1 MDNWGNFLS
10 TIGIVLFLGGCSTHI
25 IHPPSGTEQ
34 TYNLSPASRLIKP
47 VSITEVHGQV
57 DNPSAILSGNSTT
70 LRGQNSY
77 VVLDFGK
84 EVGGI
89 VSFQT
94 RNVSDGQQSVALAFS
109 ESSLYTGLVSDRSNG
124 GSGPD
129 GFLAMNVV
137 SQGEFV
143 VPDAK
148 LRGGFRYLTI
158 GIATNGAVELTGV
171 SLRFTAAPTFT
182 DLRAYKGSFESN
194 DDLLN
199 RIWYAGAY
207 TVQMATI
214 DPNQGRTAPAPP
226 SGWANNGH
234 NGSGTSILTDGA
246 KRDRLVWPGDLG
258 ISAPTAYVST
268 GDTLSAKNALDTL
281 FDMQDSAGG
290 LPTVGPQINS
300 GTISDTYHLWTL
312 DGAIDYYLYSVDRT
326 WLLSRWAQF
335 QRALDYS
342 TAKID
347 ANGLLSVDLPFD
359 WGRKETRGEEISANA
374 LLYHVL
380 TGAGFLA
387 SQIGDSASAQR
398 YETQASSLR
407 ASIQLH
413 LWNSSVGMYS
423 DIPGSMLYPQDGNAM
438 ALWFGLADSMP
449 ARTVSTNLRHRWNSF
464 GAMTPERL
472 GSVATFPGSME
483 VLAHFSAGE
492 DETALDLIRLEWG
505 YMLDSAIGTH
515 STFWEGYLQDG
526 SFDYGGS
533 YMSLAHGWASG
544 PTAALSQFVAGVAP
558 EVSSAVQYHFIPHPG
573 NLTRVDA
580 RVPLAQGVVS
590 VSWTRTPRRFSASVV
605 APPSLTG
612 RYGIPIHSGLAT
624 VAVDGKT
631 VWSNCSNVTVAGYG
645 EISIKDGYVYLGRV
659 VGGHTV
665 VSTDTCPQ

>member
-1 MDNWGNFLS
+1 MNDWGNFFS
-10 TIGIVLFLGGCSTHI
+10 TIGIVLLLGGCSTAS
-25 IHPPSGTEQ
+25 IHPPLGSEQ

-57 DNPSAILSGNSTT
+57 ANPSAILSGSATT

-84 EVGGI
+84 EIGGI

-94 RNVSDGQQSVALAFS
+94 GNVSDGEQSVALAFS

-137 SQGEFV
+137 SQCEFV

-158 GIATNGAVELTGV
+158 GLATNGAVELTGV

-207 TVQMATI
+207 TVQMDTI

-234 NGSGTSILTDGA
+234 NGSGTTILTDGA

-268 GDTLSAKNALDTL
+268 GDTLSVKNALDTL
-281 FDMQDSAGG
+281 FNMQDSAGG
-290 LPTVGPQINS
+290 LPTVGPQVNS
-300 GTISDTYHLWTL
+300 GTISDTYHLWAL
-312 DGAIDYYLYSVDRT
+312 DGVVDYYLYSVDRT
-326 WLLSRWAQF
+326 WLLAHWLQF

-342 TAKID
+342 TAKVD
-347 ANGLLSVDLPFD
+347 TNGLLSVDLPFD
-359 WGRKETRGEEISANA
+359 WGRKETGGEEISANA

-380 TGAGFLA
+380 TGARFLA

-398 YETQASSLR
+398 YETQASLLR
-407 ASIQLH
+407 AAIQSH

-423 DIPGSMLYPQDGNAM
+423 DVPGSALYPQDGNAL
-438 ALWFGLADSMP
+438 ALWFGLPDSVLGS
-449 ARTVSTNLRHRWNSF
+449 TVSANLRRRWNSF
-464 GAMTPERL
+464 GAMTPERP
-472 GSVATFPGSME
+472 GAIATFPGSME
-483 VLAHFSAGE
+483 VFAHFAARE

-505 YMLDSAIGTH
+505 YMLESAIGTQ

-544 PTAALSQFVAGVAP
+544 PTAALTQFVAGVAP
-558 EVSSAVQYHFIPHPG
+558 EVSSTVQYHFIPHPG

-580 RVPLAQGVVS
+580 RVPLAEGVVS
-590 VSWTRTPRRFSASVV
+590 VSWTRTPRKFAASVV

-612 RYGIPIHSGLAT
+612 RYGIPINSGLAT

-645 EISIKDGYVYLGRV
+645 EISLKNRYVYLGRV
-659 VGGHTV
+659 AGGHTI